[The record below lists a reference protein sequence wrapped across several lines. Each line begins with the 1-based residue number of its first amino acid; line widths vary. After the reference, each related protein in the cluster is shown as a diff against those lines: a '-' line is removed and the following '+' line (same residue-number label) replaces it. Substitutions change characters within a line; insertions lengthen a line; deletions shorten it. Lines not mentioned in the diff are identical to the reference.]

1 MTLLAKKPILAEF
14 TLGLYS
20 LNLIYL
26 FYLAMLTVNVLL
38 PLDRC
43 SDLELCRCLWRCCSL
58 GVARRVHS
66 ASIHTL
72 SRDSSRSVNGN
83 APAETTTT
91 HEGSLAVI
99 IIVENLVY
107 IDGLVSILEKF

>member
-1 MTLLAKKPILAEF
+1 MTLLAKKRILAKF

-43 SDLELCRCLWRCCSL
+43 GDLELCRCLWRCCSL

-66 ASIHTL
+66 ASIYTHCHVTHHA
-72 SRDSSRSVNGN
+72 RSMG
-83 APAETTTT
+83 T
-91 HEGSLAVI
+91 HLLRLRQPTKGA
-99 IIVENLVY
+99 
-107 IDGLVSILEKF
+107 